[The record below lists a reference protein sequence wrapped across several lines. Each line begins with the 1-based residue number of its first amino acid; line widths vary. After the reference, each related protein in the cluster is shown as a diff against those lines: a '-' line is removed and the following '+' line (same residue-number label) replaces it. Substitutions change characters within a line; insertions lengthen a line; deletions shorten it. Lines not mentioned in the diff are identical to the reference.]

1 VTGNECWN
9 DQYREALFNQGLGV
23 VSILVRFVF
32 KRHKESI
39 MNRFLATTA
48 AALLLGAAPG
58 LAQTPASPNAA
69 QQPPMQAPMQ
79 PEPPSAIP
87 SETSPKSLD
96 QSSEAAKP
104 IAPDQ
109 STEAAKPI
117 APEQSAQFLTEQ
129 KPDELLA
136 SKLIGKPAVN
146 SQDETIGNVN
156 DFVTDRSG
164 KVIGALIG
172 VGGFLGI
179 GEKHVAVRFEDLKF
193 TRDDNDNVKVTLNI
207 SKEMLA
213 SAPAYK
219 TVEEQPVVEG
229 SAKTDREDNTRTY

>member
-1 VTGNECWN
+1 MSGIGDKFGN
-9 DQYREALFNQGLGV
+9 DQHRETLFRQGARI
-23 VSILVRFVF
+23 VSILVRFVL

-48 AALLLGAAPG
+48 VALLLGAAPA

-87 SETSPKSLD
+87 SEPAMKTPD
-96 QSSEAAKP
+96 RSSEAAKP

-109 STEAAKPI
+109 SAEALKPI
-117 APEQSAQFLTEQ
+117 APDQSARFLSEQ
-129 KPDELLA
+129 KPDDLLA

-146 SQDETIGNVN
+146 NRDEKIGDVN
-156 DFVTDRSG
+156 DLVTDRSG

-179 GEKHVAVRFEDLKF
+179 GEKNVAVRFEDLKF
-193 TRDDNDNVKVTLNI
+193 TRDENSNVKAALDI
-207 SKEMLA
+207 SKETLGL
-213 SAPAYK
+213 
-219 TVEEQPVVEG
+219 G
-229 SAKTDREDNTRTY
+229 SGL

>member
-9 DQYREALFNQGLGV
+9 DQYREAFFKQGAGV

-48 AALLLGAAPG
+48 VALLLGAAPG